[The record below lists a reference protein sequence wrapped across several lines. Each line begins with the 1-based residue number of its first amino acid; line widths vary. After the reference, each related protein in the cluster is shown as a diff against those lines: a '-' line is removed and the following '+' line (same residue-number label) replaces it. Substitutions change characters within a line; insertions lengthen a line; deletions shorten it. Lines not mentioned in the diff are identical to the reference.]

1 MFKRVYVKKIG
12 NNNKLLQTCP
22 PSHLLQKFLRTTY
35 MVGRAEIALSLVY
48 RYYRNG
54 RTFIIHALQFLKQ
67 TFDYNKNRVS
77 AFAVEKMVLKDI
89 SE

>member
-1 MFKRVYVKKIG
+1 MKKIG

-22 PSHLLQKFLRTTY
+22 PSHLLQKILRTTY

-67 TFDYNKNRVS
+67 TFDYNKKHIS
-77 AFAVEKMVLKDI
+77 AFVVEYSVLKDI
-89 SE
+89 